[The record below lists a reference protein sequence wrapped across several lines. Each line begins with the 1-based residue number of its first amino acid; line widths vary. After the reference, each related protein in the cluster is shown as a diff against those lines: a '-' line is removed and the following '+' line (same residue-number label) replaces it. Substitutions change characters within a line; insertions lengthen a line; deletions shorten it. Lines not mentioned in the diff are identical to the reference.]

1 MIQELAKLQRELRIW
16 GANIVQITPQ
26 EGASLVSLPERWVS
40 LYRANIVQITTYSL
54 VSLQE
59 MDHFSVS
66 QVGDDGQDKDMNE
79 ADFITLTMPEL

>member
-1 MIQELAKLQRELRIW
+1 MTCHHISQELAKLQPELRIS
-16 GANIVQITPQ
+16 GDNIVQITPLVYLQ
-26 EGASLVSLPERWVS
+26 EKWVS

-79 ADFITLTMPEL
+79 VD

>member
-1 MIQELAKLQRELRIW
+1 M
-16 GANIVQITPQ
+16 
-26 EGASLVSLPERWVS
+26 
-40 LYRANIVQITTYSL
+40 QITTYSL

>member
-1 MIQELAKLQRELRIW
+1 M
-16 GANIVQITPQ
+16 QITPLVYLQ
-26 EGASLVSLPERWVS
+26 EKWVS

-79 ADFITLTMPEL
+79 VD

>member
-1 MIQELAKLQRELRIW
+1 M
-16 GANIVQITPQ
+16 QITTH
-26 EGASLVSLPERWVS
+26 SLVSLPERWVS
-40 LYRANIVQITTYSL
+40 LYRPDIVQITTYSL

-79 ADFITLTMPEL
+79 VDFIMWVMPEI